1 MYNYIYKSY
10 NSSFESCIAGS
21 EAVRVDATFS
31 PGDFKAVTSRAD
43 PKPRSMPVFAG
54 SEDTLAECSSK
65 AVYSCPREGCIHVF
79 QRVSALDKHLS
90 FEKCSLRAEKLTLLD
105 VAKVSY
111 KSRLEEGIG
120 NVPTLS
126 TLPHQSD
133 IPRVSTNEG
142 WALKSTKKSYRFS
155 DKQKLFLKEK
165 FRIGQETGRKLDGDV
180 AAREMRRA
188 RDANGKRLFKSSE
201 FLTSQQVSSY
211 FSRLSVS
218 ARQRDPDENSI
229 EAAREELNFCSIR
242 ESIEEAYEDV
252 EPQHPLVYEGYD
264 LCAMQKKDTLKGLR
278 VSTLQDICKHL
289 DLDVPKPPS
298 RFKKPYLTLLKEKIS
313 KCFCQK

>member
-1 MYNYIYKSY
+1 MGKKPGENLM
-10 NSSFESCIAGS
+10 
-21 EAVRVDATFS
+21 ATWLR
-31 PGDFKAVTSRAD
+31 G
-43 PKPRSMPVFAG
+43 
-54 SEDTLAECSSK
+54 
-65 AVYSCPREGCIHVF
+65 
-79 QRVSALDKHLS
+79 
-90 FEKCSLRAEKLTLLD
+90 KCD
-105 VAKVSY
+105 V
-111 KSRLEEGIG
+111 
-120 NVPTLS
+120 
-126 TLPHQSD
+126 
-133 IPRVSTNEG
+133 
-142 WALKSTKKSYRFS
+142 
-155 DKQKLFLKEK
+155 
-165 FRIGQETGRKLDGDV
+165 
-180 AAREMRRA
+180 RA

-211 FSRLSVS
+211 FSRLSIS

-252 EPQHPLVYEGYD
+252 EPQHPLVYEGYN